1 MFTLDTNPIIYFLKD
16 DPSAVS
22 FFQKILSDQDKI
34 YISSVTE
41 LELFGFPNLS
51 DKETALIESFIDTI
65 STIALDSRIA
75 RIAGYLRRKY
85 KIALPDSAIAATA
98 LYTGSTLVTRNVS
111 DFKDIPN
118 LAIQEI

>member
-1 MFTLDTNPIIYFLKD
+1 MFTLDSNPIIYFLKD